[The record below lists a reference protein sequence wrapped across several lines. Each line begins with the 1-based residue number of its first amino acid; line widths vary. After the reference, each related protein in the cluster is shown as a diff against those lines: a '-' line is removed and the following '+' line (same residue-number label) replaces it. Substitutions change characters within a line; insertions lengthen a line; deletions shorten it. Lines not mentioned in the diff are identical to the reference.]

1 MRIINKGRGQYK
13 STQLLY
19 VSELTRYRII
29 CSNRK
34 QVEYLK
40 YQAEELGLNIPEPM
54 SYGVYK
60 SEMGKG
66 MHETKILIDNVD
78 QILDKILFEYF
89 NKDVVAVTMSVP
101 MKE

>member
-1 MRIINKGRGQYK
+1 MKIINKGRGRCK
-13 STQLLY
+13 SIQLLY

-29 CSNRK
+29 CPNRQ

-40 YQAEELGLNIPEPM
+40 YQAEELGLDIPEPM
-54 SYGVYK
+54 SYAVYK

-66 MHETKILIDNVD
+66 ILETKILIDNVD
-78 QILDKILFEYF
+78 QILDKILLEYF